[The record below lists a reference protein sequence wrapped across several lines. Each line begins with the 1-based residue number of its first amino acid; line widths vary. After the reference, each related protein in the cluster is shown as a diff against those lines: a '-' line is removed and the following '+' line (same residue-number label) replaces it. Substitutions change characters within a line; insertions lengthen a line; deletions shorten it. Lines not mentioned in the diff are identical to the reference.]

1 MSAPNLRLARGGIG
15 FLSRTGWQRF
25 GGRGE
30 RADGE
35 RSPDFVPGGTRGA
48 RLGAV
53 AQVTFLVAPHCS
65 RRRLAPGAGGP
76 GGAGVRAAVLFLGNA
91 EPRRVALT
99 APRRGREKEKVV
111 NDSGDGYSVARGAGL

>member
-1 MSAPNLRLARGGIG
+1 M
-15 FLSRTGWQRF
+15 
-25 GGRGE
+25 
-30 RADGE
+30 
-35 RSPDFVPGGTRGA
+35 PGGTRGA
-48 RLGAV
+48 LVGAV

-65 RRRLAPGAGGP
+65 RRRLARGAGWP
-76 GGAGVRAAVLFLGNA
+76 GGAGVRAAVLLGNA